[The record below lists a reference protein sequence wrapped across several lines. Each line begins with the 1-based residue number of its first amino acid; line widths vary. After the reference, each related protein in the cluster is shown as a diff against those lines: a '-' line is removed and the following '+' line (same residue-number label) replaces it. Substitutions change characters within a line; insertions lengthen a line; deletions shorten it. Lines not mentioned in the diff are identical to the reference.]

1 MSLRLI
7 EAVLLGL
14 LVVVVPYVRVP
25 TDCSAPHGSFASVD
39 SKVERSG
46 SSSDGSGCGSD
57 TKDNTSHFTTGCSA
71 CGAALLP
78 DQVLLPEEAFWH
90 HGNPDAPLT
99 IANPLSSYWH
109 PPA

>member
-1 MSLRLI
+1 MNLRLI

-25 TDCSAPHGSFASVD
+25 TDCSAPHGSLASVT
-39 SKVERSG
+39 SQVERSG
-46 SSSDGSGCGSD
+46 PSSDGSGCGSD
-57 TKDNTSHFTTGCSA
+57 TKAPHFTTGCSA
-71 CGAALLP
+71 CGVALLP

-90 HGNPDAPLT
+90 YGNPDAPLT
-99 IANPLSSYWH
+99 IASPLSSYWH